1 MRLKSINIY
10 SDYLGDP
17 ENTKSR
23 TKELRD
29 DAEFLD
35 YVFGEKI
42 KYVDNAYL
50 KQLNVCCSPAV
61 QEICISRDFPEGY
74 PQISVPFDHSMYCL
88 MNEDDKALFWINTI
102 EKIFEYLST
111 KMQSDEE
118 KIKQYIDLLRSS
130 DIKSYK
136 QKVRASYEAW
146 QNE

>member
-1 MRLKSINIY
+1 
-10 SDYLGDP
+10 
-17 ENTKSR
+17 
-23 TKELRD
+23 
-29 DAEFLD
+29 
-35 YVFGEKI
+35 
-42 KYVDNAYL
+42 
-50 KQLNVCCSPAV
+50 
-61 QEICISRDFPEGY
+61 
-74 PQISVPFDHSMYCL
+74 
-88 MNEDDKALFWINTI
+88 MNEEDKDLFWINTI